1 MEPTGGHARPDL
13 AAASALIALGMAVC
27 RRRSSGEKAKNVG
40 EKSHQEWE
48 LSSPALSLYL
58 MRLLIKNG
66 RLTSDG
72 FNYTAFGFE
81 RLAIFCMGHPVD
93 VVTAWPATRDDVASW
108 LEVVREVEPLFGPMP
123 TFKSVVLRGI
133 DRGTALCVRDT
144 GGQVLGGLLLQAP
157 PATRITWLAVRASA
171 RGQGVGSAL
180 VAEALRRCPPPC
192 EVLVDTFGPDN
203 AEGRPARR
211 LYESFGFVAAE
222 HLPIGPEGGSR
233 QRFRLQR
240 H

>member
-1 MEPTGGHARPDL
+1 M
-13 AAASALIALGMAVC
+13 V
-27 RRRSSGEKAKNVG
+27 
-40 EKSHQEWE
+40 
-48 LSSPALSLYL
+48 
-58 MRLLIKNG
+58 
-66 RLTSDG
+66 
-72 FNYTAFGFE
+72 
-81 RLAIFCMGHPVD
+81 HPVD
-93 VVTAWPATRDDVASW
+93 VVTVGAATRDDVASW

-123 TFKSVVLRGI
+123 DFEAVLLRGI
-133 DRGTALCVRDT
+133 DRGTALCVRDVS
-144 GGQVLGGLLLQAP
+144 GCVLGGLLMQAP

-171 RGQGVGSAL
+171 RGKGAGTAL

-240 H
+240 Y